1 MIIAN
6 LQQEIIMKSFNNNHD
21 ETAPWLY
28 ENKNDFLLFNN
39 TYSCAQNTLSA
50 LKHALTKANYYN
62 NKVFSSSFSIIDI
75 AKKSII
81 KLIASVTRK

>member
-28 ENKNDFLLFNN
+28 ENKNEFLLFNN
-39 TYSCAQNTLSA
+39 TYSCA
-50 LKHALTKANYYN
+50 
-62 NKVFSSSFSIIDI
+62 
-75 AKKSII
+75 
-81 KLIASVTRK
+81 